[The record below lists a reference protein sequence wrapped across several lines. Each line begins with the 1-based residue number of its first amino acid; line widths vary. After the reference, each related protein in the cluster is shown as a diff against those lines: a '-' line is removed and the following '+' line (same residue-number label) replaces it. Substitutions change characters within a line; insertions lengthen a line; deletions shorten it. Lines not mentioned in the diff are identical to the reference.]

1 MKTIDSVLENIN
13 IGGIGKSES
22 QYLILQLMK
31 LRNNK
36 GITQNQLA
44 KEIDVSHTT
53 IARIE
58 NFAMQPTLKMLLQIL
73 NVYGMTL
80 EIVPQKQRGDCL
92 LSPVNTMDNVVEEPE
107 SMEKCNLT
115 KVIGDFHSVSSLN
128 VKSTDDYNTFIN
140 NYLSSYVDILNK
152 YKVKA
157 HVTNRVMRFN
167 KYIGIILSEYYSG
180 RHNMAYELF
189 KEALNV
195 CIDIDIFTR
204 SISNNTIFYRGR
216 KHKKKNFS
224 KQEMFH
230 IPFEK
235 RFKVS
240 TERYSYPGLPC
251 LYLGSSQEVC
261 ATELGEETTNLTI
274 ARFIYHNN
282 QNDCKMLDLTSLLF
296 DYFSGVY
303 ENDAEKFLANLP
315 LILVCSTYTVYD
327 NEAEVKFKKE
337 YILPQLLL
345 EYIINESIFKDCDVI
360 GIKYF
365 SVKEDFIRYFLRG
378 DFYSMQKICNYVFPT
393 QGTKNNTG
401 HCSQLKDMFEVVEII
416 E

>member
-1 MKTIDSVLENIN
+1 
-13 IGGIGKSES
+13 
-22 QYLILQLMK
+22 
-31 LRNNK
+31 
-36 GITQNQLA
+36 
-44 KEIDVSHTT
+44 
-53 IARIE
+53 
-58 NFAMQPTLKMLLQIL
+58 
-73 NVYGMTL
+73 MTL
-80 EIVPQKQRGDCL
+80 EIVPQKQQNDRL
-92 LSPVNTMDNVVEEPE
+92 LSTVNTLNDVVEEAA
-107 SMEKCNLT
+107 SVEKCDLT
-115 KVIGDFHSVSSLN
+115 QVIKDFHSCSCLN
-128 VKSTDDYNTFIN
+128 VKSTDNYNVFLN
-140 NYLSSYVDILNK
+140 DYLSLYVDILNK
-152 YKVKA
+152 HNV
-157 HVTNRVMRFN
+157 HSCITSRVSRFN
-167 KYIGIILSEYYSG
+167 KYISLIFSEYYSG

-189 KEALNV
+189 KEALSI
-195 CIDIDIFTR
+195 CIDIDIFKR
-204 SISNNTIFYRGR
+204 NISNNSIFYRGR
-216 KHKKKNFS
+216 KYKKKKFS

-261 ATELGEETTNLTI
+261 ATELGEEISKLTI
-274 ARFIYHNN
+274 ARFIYHKN
-282 QNDCKMLDLTSLLF
+282 QSDGKILDLTSLLF

-303 ENDAEKFLANLP
+303 ENEPEKFLANLP
-315 LILVCSTYTVYD
+315 LILVCSTYTIYD

-345 EYIINESIFKDCDVI
+345 EYIINESILKDCDVI

-365 SVKEDFIRYFLRG
+365 SVKEDFIQYFLKG
-378 DFYSMQKICNYVFPT
+378 DFYSMQKICNYVFPA